1 MQSIKRVNLSFAQ
14 LELNYSR
21 QVHQRKVHGC
31 HTVVGS
37 KCLLR
42 SGGCSVHNVIIAFK
56 SFIFGTKQQN
66 KKDIGCY
73 LERGEIE

>member
-1 MQSIKRVNLSFAQ
+1 MQSIKRVNLNFAQ

-21 QVHQRKVHGC
+21 QVHQGKVHGC

-56 SFIFGTKQQN
+56 SFIFGTKQ
-66 KKDIGCY
+66 KKKRY
-73 LERGEIE
+73 LLLFRERRD